1 MYVIFLYQIE
11 FDIFVNDLSAKEIG
25 TSRASMNRTGKT
37 RAAQGVK
44 KHFNEY
50 KDFHHKEVEAH
61 ICSSFMDML
70 GIRTLEGTLLH
81 PIDI

>member
-1 MYVIFLYQIE
+1 M
-11 FDIFVNDLSAKEIG
+11 SAKEIG
-25 TSRASMNRTGKT
+25 TSRASMNRTGKS

-70 GIRTLEGTLLH
+70 GIRTLEGKYIGTLLYRLGMFLQLY
-81 PIDI
+81 